1 MVAACDARDTMLP
14 GNAAVCGT
22 WRKVADAINRVP
34 LALFGH
40 ADAAINESEV
50 LRRRR
55 QPSPIL

>member
-1 MVAACDARDTMLP
+1 MLS
-14 GNAAVCGT
+14 GNAAVCST
-22 WRKVADAINRVP
+22 WRKVAAAINRVP

-40 ADAAINESEV
+40 ADAAINEREV

>member
-1 MVAACDARDTMLP
+1 MVAACDARDIMLR

-22 WRKVADAINRVP
+22 WREVADASNRVP

-40 ADAAINESEV
+40 ADAAIKGSEV

-55 QPSPIL
+55 QPSLIL